1 MKTRSKPHPPKTPLE
16 KDMVELMK
24 KRGLTR
30 LEAQKAVK
38 KKKS

>member
-1 MKTRSKPHPPKTPLE
+1 MKTKPKPHPPKTALE

-30 LEAQKAVK
+30 LEAQKAARKGK
-38 KKKS
+38 K